1 MQFISRQEADLMLS
15 NFCHLSKDEQS
26 NIIDNI
32 DIYTFDGVI
41 YVFPSSETY
50 SKNVFQDL
58 MPLYIAIKERGHGR
72 LATPANPDDIIHY
85 CYGAVVINSDVIT
98 YRDQMTGT
106 QTNVSSRVKEFYKL
120 PFTLESVKYVVMT
133 YASANM
139 SRYFFSERI
148 QEFGKFI
155 RDFLCRYDAYTTWNK
170 KVKDRNYRNEISFRK
185 QIDALCSPDALIS
198 QQVDAAYNIFT
209 WAGIEITDAFTRIY
223 EPWRTLRADADGLEM
238 IEKIT
243 ADTYANKINP
253 FSNPTLPGVT
263 ADMDVDPEYDV
274 EYTEEDWLAE
284 TVTKE
289 LAAKALTAYY
299 KSTDY
304 NALITVRSTMIN
316 FTIGHDILAQHIY
329 QYRGKHEIHLIPV
342 TPASE
347 NGKVSWRYVLED
359 QMKKLYLLFSNASKN
374 SEIYGLHVDQK
385 DPSKMELI
393 VIEKDKHNRYTFTG

>member
-85 CYGAVVINSDVIT
+85 CYGAVAINSDVIS
-98 YRDQMTGT
+98 YRNQMTDP
-106 QTNVSSRVKEFYKL
+106 QVNVSSRIKEFYKL
-120 PFTLESVKYVVMT
+120 PFTLESVKYVVMA
-133 YASANM
+133 YAAANM

-170 KVKDRNYRNEISFRK
+170 KVKDKNYRNEISFRK
-185 QIDALCSPDALIS
+185 QIDVLCAPDALIS

-209 WAGIEITDAFTRIY
+209 WAGIEITDGFTRIY

-243 ADTYANKINP
+243 ADTYANKVNP
-253 FSNPTLPGVT
+253 FNNPTLPGVT